1 MIWIVD
7 DDSTIRDI
15 EVYTL
20 NTTGFESK
28 GFPGGG
34 PLFEALK
41 GSLPELIVME
51 MMASRF

>member
-20 NTTGFESK
+20 NTTGFETK

-34 PLFEALK
+34 PMFEALNTEQ
-41 GSLPELIVME
+41 P
-51 MMASRF
+51 